1 MDRLDYFDIKP
12 AGMEAY
18 LRNYGYHFSKKMYEW
33 AVSMMKDR
41 NNQPV
46 KKMERDELKTLL
58 ANNGISVE
66 FQGYDGPYIYAMAKA
81 DFLGSSLPN
90 EMSVLK
96 FVSDYLRDKD
106 GYDTVAFNRFYADTI
121 AKGIAI
127 IWEDVI

>member
-41 NNQPV
+41 GGQRV
-46 KKMERDELKTLL
+46 KTMERDELKTMM
-58 ANNGISVE
+58 ANNGLNID
-66 FQGYDGPYIYAMAKA
+66 FQGYDGPYVYAMAKA
-81 DFLGSSLPN
+81 DYFGSSIANDIGL
-90 EMSVLK
+90 MK
-96 FVSDYLRDKD
+96 FVADYLGDPD

-121 AKGIAI
+121 AKGVAI

>member
-1 MDRLDYFDIKP
+1 
-12 AGMEAY
+12 MEAY

-41 NNQPV
+41 NKQPV
-46 KKMERDELKTLL
+46 KTMERDEFKTLL
-58 ANNGISVE
+58 ANNGINVE
-66 FQGYDGPYIYAMAKA
+66 FQGYDGPYVYAMAKA
-81 DFLGSSLPN
+81 DFFGSSLPN

-96 FVSDYLRDKD
+96 FVADYLGDPD
-106 GYDTVAFNRFYADTI
+106 GYESVVFNRFYADTI